1 MSKKNNILISIF
13 ILFFPFMIIVFT
25 IVDFQSEPVVNY
37 DNEKISMKAPLCSEE
52 SIYYSDI
59 SEIKYINDLDYGE
72 KIKGEFNKNY
82 TAGWFNNAEYGDYY
96 LISCNDMEDS
106 RYLYIKSNDKIFIF
120 NLKTNEVF
128 SKIKQLK

>member
-37 DNEKISMKAPLCSEE
+37 DNEKVSMKAPLCSEE

-72 KIKGEFNKNY
+72 KIRE
-82 TAGWFNNAEYGDYY
+82 Y
-96 LISCNDMEDS
+96 LIKITQQDGSIMPNME
-106 RYLYIKSNDKIFIF
+106 III
-120 NLKTNEVF
+120 
-128 SKIKQLK
+128 